1 MPPSADWFKEFE
13 FDLPRALLRDL
24 VELLDGM
31 GRAPLDTATVNA
43 RIPEEQG
50 VYQLFLDDALVYV
63 GKTDSDAGL
72 NQRLGRHAK
81 KIQQRHNLDPLR
93 VSFKAV
99 RIFVF
104 TAVDLEQQ
112 LIKHYATTSGA
123 GLAWNN
129 SGFGSN
135 DPGRERDTTTLKDDH
150 FDLLYPIDIDVPL
163 GPSAAVGNFTVAE
176 VLATL
181 KDEVSYVVRYQNLG
195 GRSRKPHADLE
206 ATRVD
211 IPAGGHTARSVLRL
225 VQAALGTD
233 WQVTVQPGYLM
244 IYKEHRPYPHAQPL

>member
-1 MPPSADWFKEFE
+1 MPSSGDWFKEFE

-24 VELLDGM
+24 VALLDGM
-31 GRAPLDTATVNA
+31 GRAPLDEATVNA
-43 RIPEEQG
+43 HIPEEQG
-50 VYQLFLDDALVYV
+50 VYQLFLDDTLVYV

-81 KIQQRHNLDPLR
+81 KIQQRHDLDPGR

-112 LIKHYATTSGA
+112 LIKHYGAGA

-150 FDLLYPIDIDVPL
+150 FDILYPIDIDVPL
-163 GPSAAVGNFTVAE
+163 GASAAVGAFPVAD

-181 KDEVSYVVRYQNLG
+181 KTEVPYVIRYQNKG
-195 GRSRKPHADLE
+195 GKSRKPHADLL
-206 ATRVD
+206 ATIVT

-225 VQAALGTD
+225 VQKALGAD
-233 WQVTVQPGYLM
+233 WQITVQPGYV
-244 IYKEHRPYPHAQPL
+244 IVYKEDKSYPHARPL